1 MKRTEFR
8 NVQELVGLVQNF
20 GPGYILRVQPKGMES
35 WLTVKKVGPTH
46 LLVHDILG
54 KELALDRKAIETS
67 RFKVVLSWGGEK
79 TLAIFV

>member
-1 MKRTEFR
+1 
-8 NVQELVGLVQNF
+8 
-20 GPGYILRVQPKGMES
+20 MES